1 MPNKFL
7 TSLLLLF
14 ISAWAS
20 AQQKIQ
26 VTGSNLTSAQASEML
41 EYHNM
46 ARKELSIPPM
56 SWNTSIAAY
65 AQEWA
70 EYLANKKGCDIIHR
84 SGLNQK
90 KLDYGE
96 NLFWGSSASSYKP
109 IDAAK
114 GWYSEKNDYRYQRV
128 DYDNY
133 AKTGH
138 YTQMIWAT
146 STEMGAGMAVCPSG
160 EIIVVANYK
169 EHGNIIGY
177 YPY

>member
-1 MPNKFL
+1 MKHIIFIPVFL
-7 TSLLLLF
+7 ISSLSFCLG
-14 ISAWAS
+14 
-20 AQQKIQ
+20 QTNGQG
-26 VTGSNLTSAQASEML
+26 TGSKFTSEQANEML

-46 ARKELSIPPM
+46 ARKELSIAPM
-56 SWNTSIAAY
+56 TWNPTIAAY

-70 EYLANKKGCDIIHR
+70 NFLAYKKGCDLIHR
-84 SGLNQK
+84 SGLNEK
-90 KLDYGE
+90 KQDYGE
-96 NLFWGSSASSYKP
+96 NLFWGSSADYYKT

-114 GWYSEKNDYRYQRV
+114 GWYSEKNDYRYQKI

-133 AKTGH
+133 SKTGH
-138 YTQMIWAT
+138 YTQMIWST
-146 STEMGAGMAVCPSG
+146 STEMGAGVAVCPSG

>member
-1 MPNKFL
+1 MRLFIL
-7 TSLLLLF
+7 TSILTVF
-14 ISAWAS
+14 ICSFS
-20 AQQKIQ
+20 FAQLNLNE
-26 VTGSNLTSAQASEML
+26 TGSKLSKNEASEML

-56 SWNTSIAAY
+56 IWNTSIAAY

-70 EYLANKKGCDIIHR
+70 EYLANKKGCDLIHR

-114 GWYSEKNDYRYQRV
+114 GWYSEKKDYRYQRV

-138 YTQMIWAT
+138 YTQMIWAS

-169 EHGNIIGY
+169 EHGNIVGY